1 MPDIKQEWLTA
12 RQAAKVLT
20 SKSDFEITD
29 AYVRR
34 LARNNKLEIWPINPH
49 MYLYS
54 RASVENYQFERKGQ
68 PLQV

>member
-1 MPDIKQEWLTA
+1 MPDTKTEWLTA
-12 RQAAKVLT
+12 REAAKVLT

-34 LARNNKLEIWPINPH
+34 LARDQKLEIWPINPH

-54 RASVENYQFERKGQ
+54 RASVESYRFKRKGQ
-68 PLQV
+68 PQRV